1 MSLISERLDAN
12 LPLNVDHILRL
23 ATKLGYAK
31 QYESIEMPKD
41 LKKMIITFLKA
52 QSKDI
57 RGYKAKQC
65 YFNSQMLTL
74 NTNFESMRDR
84 FQYCEGYWM
93 SPSIPIGIPHA
104 WCVLDGKYV
113 IDTTLT
119 FDLFERKKDLSD
131 RAIGSFPEGWEY
143 YGICIDR
150 SEILETLMKFQESVA
165 FLDDYRVVQ
174 KRIKQYE
181 AELAQKKNSQS

>member
-1 MSLISERLDAN
+1 MSLISERLDAH
-12 LPLNVDHILRL
+12 LPLNIDHILRL

-41 LKKMIITFLKA
+41 LKKTIITFLKA

-57 RGYKAKQC
+57 RGYQAKQC

-74 NTNFESMRDR
+74 KTDFEPMKNRLK
-84 FQYCEGYWM
+84 YCEGYWM

-104 WCVLDGKYV
+104 WCVLDDQYV
-113 IDTTLT
+113 IDTTLV
-119 FDLFERKKDLSD
+119 FDIYDRKKDLSD

-150 SEILETLMKFQESVA
+150 SEILPALMEFESSVS
-165 FLDDYRVVQ
+165 FLDDYRIVR

-181 AELAQKKNSQS
+181 AEIAQKGLS